1 MKVLKANQR
10 VPNPPVPVIEYP
22 VNDLMLTA
30 PIKWNMKKMPQF
42 KESVEAVGMIWPII
56 IVDLE
61 NYWQPMKDDRWPRNE
76 STGEFIPGVAVH
88 TGNKRVMWARENG
101 YDLIE
106 SYLVTDRNHKD
117 EIVRQT
123 FIARGLWPTKNQ

>member
-10 VPNPPVPVIEYP
+10 VPNPPTPVIEYP
-22 VNDLMLTA
+22 VNDIMLTA
-30 PIKWNMKKMPQF
+30 PIAWNMKKMPDF
-42 KESVEAVGMIWPII
+42 KESVESVGMIWPII

-61 NYWQPMKDDRWPRNE
+61 NYWQPMKDKRWPRNE

-88 TGNKRVMWARENG
+88 TGNKRVMWAKENG

-106 SYLVTDRNHKD
+106 AYLVTDRNHKD

-123 FIARGLWPTKNQ
+123 FIARGLWPT

>member
-42 KESVEAVGMIWPII
+42 K
-56 IVDLE
+56 
-61 NYWQPMKDDRWPRNE
+61 YK
-76 STGEFIPGVAVH
+76 
-88 TGNKRVMWARENG
+88 RENQ
-101 YDLIE
+101 
-106 SYLVTDRNHKD
+106 SN
-117 EIVRQT
+117 
-123 FIARGLWPTKNQ
+123 